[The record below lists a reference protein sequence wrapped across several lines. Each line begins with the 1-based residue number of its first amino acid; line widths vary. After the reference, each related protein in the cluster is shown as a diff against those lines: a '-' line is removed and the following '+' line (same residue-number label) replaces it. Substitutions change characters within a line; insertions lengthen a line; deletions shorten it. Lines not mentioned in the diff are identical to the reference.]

1 MKGRVDIMTI
11 ERIGV
16 PDPISKFTKADKAN
30 KAKQT
35 QKKDS
40 INLSS
45 EAKSKA
51 EVYNATEAAKMAPAV
66 RKDRV
71 DEVKK
76 KLEDPTYI
84 SNAVVEAV
92 ADKILNYFEI

>member
-1 MKGRVDIMTI
+1 MTI

-16 PDPISKFTKADKAN
+16 PDPISKFKKADKAA
-30 KAKQT
+30 KATKT
-35 QKKDS
+35 HKKDS

-51 EVYNATEAAKMAPAV
+51 EVYNATETAKMAPAV

-71 DEVKK
+71 EEVKK
-76 KLEDPTYI
+76 KLEDPNYM
-84 SNAVVEAV
+84 SKAVVEAV
-92 ADKILNYFEI
+92 ADKIMNYFEI